1 MLNLH
6 GEMLSCLRF
15 DWCPTYDHEQ
25 GQHPFIDRT
34 SWGLIQRTLII
45 WFWSSRM
52 NMHSTGDLL
61 TTSRWPSQR
70 LPEGW
75 MSGPGWVRR
84 ASLPRIPANKWS
96 SLFGRGRTPPGRESP
111 PRIQTISVSRI
122 PGLPEG
128 QDNEAEVKDQGVDLV
143 DLPIPHDAEATWV
156 GACLGDLSP
165 FWKSLLGEGCAFQ
178 TLRDGVQ
185 LKWVDLP
192 PPLTRHPVLFATR
205 NCRQDHQQAVD
216 SLLLKGAVE
225 TVDKPSSL
233 GCYSPLFLV
242 PKKTGDLRPVIDLS
256 QLNHHLDIPHFKMET
271 QASVR
276 SAIRQGEWAVSVNIR
291 DAYHHVPM
299 SRAVHRYLRF
309 KVNHC
314 IYQFTCLPFS
324 LATSLEFTKLLR
336 PVVALLQ
343 LKGVRLRVYLDDW
356 LIRASS
362 PAQAQLHANL
372 VIRVLQHLGCIIN
385 FDKSELQPSQTFDFI
400 GMQFG
405 TITHTVVPLPKMW
418 VKVYNKLDR
427 WRSRPWVTARD
438 LHRRQRLFVLWDES
452 VVDISRAHV
461 SRCIVETIKEA
472 YNRVELDLD
481 PVPAYDVRVTS
492 LSWAYLNQISND
504 TTYET

>member
-1 MLNLH
+1 M
-6 GEMLSCLRF
+6 GGSAS
-15 DWCPTYDHEQ
+15 
-25 GQHPFIDRT
+25 G
-34 SWGLIQRTLII
+34 GLQPILEES
-45 WFWSSRM
+45 F
-52 NMHSTGDLL
+52 
-61 TTSRWPSQR
+61 
-70 LPEGW
+70 
-75 MSGPGWVRR
+75 RR
-84 ASLPRIPANKWS
+84 
-96 SLFGRGRTPPGRESP
+96 
-111 PRIQTISVSRI
+111 
-122 PGLPEG
+122 GLCVPDVAG
-128 QDNEAEVKDQGVDLV
+128 VK
-143 DLPIPHDAEATWV
+143 
-156 GACLGDLSP
+156 
-165 FWKSLLGEGCAFQ
+165 
-178 TLRDGVQ
+178 
-185 LKWVDLP
+185 LKWTDLP
-192 PPLTRHPVLFATR
+192 PPLTRRPVLFANR

-233 GCYSPLFLV
+233 GYYSPLFLV

-256 QLNHHLDIPHFKMET
+256 QLNHHLYIPHFKMET

-299 SRAVHRYLRF
+299 SRAVQRYLRF

-372 VIRVLQHLGCIIN
+372 VIRVLQRLGCIIN
-385 FDKSELQPSQTFDFI
+385 FDKSEPSQTFDFS

-405 TITHTVVPLPKMW
+405 TITHTVVPIPKMW
-418 VKVYNKLDR
+418 VKVNNTLDR

-452 VVDISRAHV
+452 VIDISRAHV

-472 YNRVELDLD
+472 YNRADLDLD
-481 PVPAYDVRVTS
+481 PVRAYDVRVTS
-492 LSWAYLNQISND
+492 SSWAYLNQIPLYNVLAAAFWRSQGVFQRHYLWDSAQNSGD
-504 TTYET
+504 MFILGPVVAAQAVVQPNLQ